1 MESSQLD
8 DFCRISLL
16 LTLHIYSTVLYVYI
30 TSAFVLLAIF
40 ASING
45 DNLLSDTWPNFFYFN
60 PIARLAEFSFGIL
73 ICNLHLKLRG
83 ALTFT
88 TCSILQIISVCAVV
102 ISILKV
108 TTFQHALQI
117 NMFMLIPF
125 GLLILVFSFQGI
137 LSRLLDSSIFV
148 FFGEISFVFYLV
160 HHSVFRLFDG
170 PFGAFI
176 SPLNMRIFFALVIA
190 LTFAAMIHTTFELP
204 LRQAIVIRFVK

>member
-1 MESSQLD
+1 M
-8 DFCRISLL
+8 
-16 LTLHIYSTVLYVYI
+16 
-30 TSAFVLLAIF
+30 AII

-88 TCSILQIISVCAVV
+88 TCSILQIISVCAVA

-125 GLLILVFSFQGI
+125 GLLILVFSFHGI
-137 LSRLLDSSIFV
+137 LSRLLDKSIFV
-148 FFGEISFVFYLV
+148 FFGEVSFVFYLV

-170 PFGAFI
+170 PLGAFI
-176 SPLNMRIFFALVIA
+176 LPLNVRIFFALVIA
-190 LTFAAMIHTTFELP
+190 LTCAAIIHTTFELP
-204 LRQAIVIRFVK
+204 IRQALVRRFVK